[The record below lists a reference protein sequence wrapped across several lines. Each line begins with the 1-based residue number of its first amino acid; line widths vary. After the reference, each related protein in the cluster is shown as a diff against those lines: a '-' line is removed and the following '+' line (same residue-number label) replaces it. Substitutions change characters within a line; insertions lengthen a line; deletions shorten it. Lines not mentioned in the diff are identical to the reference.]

1 MTRVCIGMVL
11 LLLSSQV
18 GTQVA
23 AWQYRHAPALGPR
36 LTVARYAVYPAYGL
50 YQWTYGL
57 LRITGTQAFDTR
69 LRLAWTAWGLTLFF
83 GLVGLQKRQR
93 HTRARPVTRWATRRS
108 LRKAGLLGPHGVVLG
123 RVGRTVVRDDADTH
137 TLVVG
142 PTRSGKGENTV
153 LPTLLSWTG
162 GALVYDPK
170 GELFPQTAGWRQTFS
185 QVIRCN
191 PTNLMAQGCDLLEHI
206 TVNSPT
212 EHRDTDALM
221 TRLADPDGTAADTE
235 TPTGKH
241 FRELTITVG
250 QGLVMY
256 ALRGGHTTLPAIAQ
270 LLYGT
275 PLADLAAGMM
285 QTPHAVI
292 QSAGRALDGMDDQQ
306 LWGLLTTVQ
315 RAFKP
320 FLDPGVARLVSRT
333 DFALRTLRTGDRPVT
348 VYYTV
353 PFAHQEQ
360 YRGVTR
366 LFFHTLFDAALADL
380 TGWRHRLLVLLD
392 EVTTLRRFPL
402 LIDGFD
408 FAAGYGIKMLL
419 LTPSLNRIAAVHGPY
434 HNFFEGAQ
442 TRLIFPPNT
451 RRMAT
456 QLAPEAG
463 EHLVTRARTNQQV
476 GKPLHPN
483 TSVSTEETWE
493 PLLSATALAQM
504 PRNKVLLLTGETP
517 PAMLTKIRAWKE
529 RPWRNRRGPLT
540 GMSRASRNGASH
552 AMEHPVRASPGVCQ
566 DPDSGTAPEGTS
578 QPAPDHAMPRTSWNQ
593 RRQSCA
599 DSRPISPN

>member
-1 MTRVCIGMVL
+1 MTRGLIGVLL
-11 LLLSSQV
+11 LLLSSQA

-23 AWQYRHAPALGPR
+23 AWQYRHAPVLGLR
-36 LTVARYAVYPAYGL
+36 LPVSRSAIYPPYGL

-57 LRITGTQAFDTR
+57 VRVAGKHAFDKR
-69 LRLAWTAWGLTLFF
+69 LRLAWTAWGLALFF
-83 GLVGLQKRQR
+83 GMMGIQKRLH
-93 HTRARPVTRWATRRS
+93 HTSDRPVTRWATRRR
-108 LRKAGLLGPHGVVLG
+108 LRQAGLLGAHGVVLG
-123 RVGRTVVRDDADTH
+123 RVGRTVVRDDAETH

-153 LPTLLSWTG
+153 IPTLLSWTC

-170 GELFPQTAGWRQTFS
+170 GELFPQTAAWRKDFS

-191 PTNLMAQGCDLLEHI
+191 PTSLTAQGCNLLRHI
-206 TVNSPT
+206 AVDSPT

-221 TRLADPDGTAADTE
+221 TRLADPDGTVADTE

-241 FRELTITVG
+241 FRELTVTVG

-256 ALRGGHTTLPAIAQ
+256 AMRVGHTTLPAIAQ
-270 LLYGT
+270 LLYST
-275 PLADLAAGMM
+275 PLEDLAAGMM
-285 QTPHAVI
+285 QQPYAVI
-292 QSAGRALDGMDDQQ
+292 QSAGRTLDGMDDQQ
-306 LWGLLTTVQ
+306 LWGLLTTLQ

-320 FLDPGVARLVSRT
+320 FLDPGVARLVSRE
-333 DFALRTLRTGDRPVT
+333 DFDLRTLRTGKRPVT

-353 PFAHQEQ
+353 PFMHQEQ

-366 LFFHTLFDAALADL
+366 LFFHTLFDAALASL
-380 TGWRHRLLVLLD
+380 TGWQHRLLVLLD

-402 LIDGFD
+402 LADGFD

-434 HNFFEGAQ
+434 HNFFEGAH

-476 GKPLHPN
+476 GKPLQPN
-483 TSVSTEETWE
+483 KSVSTEEAWE
-493 PLLSATALAQM
+493 PLLTATALAQM
-504 PRNKVLLLTGETP
+504 PRNNVLLLTGDTP

-529 RPWRNRRGPLT
+529 RPWRTRRGP
-540 GMSRASRNGASH
+540 RAA
-552 AMEHPVRASPGVCQ
+552 
-566 DPDSGTAPEGTS
+566 
-578 QPAPDHAMPRTSWNQ
+578 
-593 RRQSCA
+593 
-599 DSRPISPN
+599 RP